1 MPDMRGGRSAR
12 VGRYRPWRRKAV
24 LLRRAALACYAAAVL
39 LAVLA
44 LAWSRGAW
52 LAAAAAL
59 LAGLW
64 CRRTAT
70 FAGELEDQDE
80 AKARADVPGD

>member
-1 MPDMRGGRSAR
+1 MPGMPRGRRAR
-12 VGRYRPWRRKAV
+12 VRRYRPWRRKAV
-24 LLRRAALACYAAAVL
+24 LLRRAALACYGAAVL
-39 LAVLA
+39 LVGLA

-70 FAGELEDQDE
+70 FAAQLEDQDE

>member
-1 MPDMRGGRSAR
+1 MPGMPRGGRR
-12 VGRYRPWRRKAV
+12 RPTWWEREAV
-24 LLRRAALACYAAAVL
+24 LFRRAALGCYAAAVL
-39 LAVLA
+39 LAA
-44 LAWSRGAW
+44 LAYVWSWLAW

-70 FAGELEDQDE
+70 FAGELEDRNE
-80 AKARADVPGD
+80 AKAKADVPGD